1 MRKLA
6 TLLLFALQSLVLLA
20 GLKENH
26 PYILLT
32 SDSVSIHSIPY
43 SRYGSIG
50 ITYINDLNGNYKD
63 TILRYFNSLECE
75 YSSNGKWI
83 IEENLFEILFF
94 HEGQGT
100 KMYSSEELMPE
111 AIDSLQSFMLPDG
124 EFQDISS
131 TGWILQSF
139 IVKDFYYAVLAN
151 RKLIR
156 TKLNSEKKE
165 TPIPLGSIN
174 FEQYKSL
181 KKEAGTFSIVY
192 PDFEMP
198 DKDLVEGEFSI
209 TEKISREIHP
219 QSNISFTVDFKNC
232 KPMLLN
238 YFEST
243 QRSIYLIGSEPTIEE
258 TNPLEFDYY
267 TAVKRIVEDE
277 TNWNCKLANDH
288 WVFSYRVYKVE

>member
-1 MRKLA
+1 M
-6 TLLLFALQSLVLLA
+6 
-20 GLKENH
+20 
-26 PYILLT
+26 
-32 SDSVSIHSIPY
+32 
-43 SRYGSIG
+43 G
-50 ITYINDLNGNYKD
+50 ITYITDLNGNYKD
-63 TILRYFNSLECE
+63 TIFRYFNSLKCK

-83 IEENLFEILFF
+83 VEENLFGISFF
-94 HEGQGT
+94 HEGKSA

-111 AIDSLQSFMLPDG
+111 TIDSLQPFMFPNG
-124 EFQDISS
+124 ELQDISS
-131 TGWILQSF
+131 TGWIVQSF

-165 TPIPLGSIN
+165 APMPLGSLN

-198 DKDLVEGEFSI
+198 DKDLVEEEFSI
-209 TEKISREIHP
+209 TEKISKEVQP

-243 QRSIYLIGSEPTIEE
+243 QRSIYIIGTEPTIEE

-277 TNWNCKLANDH
+277 TNWNCKLATDH
-288 WVFSYRVYKVE
+288 WIFSYRVYKVE